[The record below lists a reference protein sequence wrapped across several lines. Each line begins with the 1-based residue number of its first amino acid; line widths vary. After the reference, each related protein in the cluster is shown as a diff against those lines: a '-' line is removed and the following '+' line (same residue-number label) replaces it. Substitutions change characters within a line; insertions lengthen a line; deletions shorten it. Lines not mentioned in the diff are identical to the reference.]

1 MKIILKEFD
10 IILNQVALSINNGID
25 LFDDENDE
33 NLANFENIN
42 EIEEAVDLE
51 GVNYNELEITNFID
65 LSTSLL
71 NNKKDEKNKE
81 VRWDMGYRIWDRIW
95 DIGYGWDWD
104 LGLEWDYDKWD
115 GMGLGLVLEFG

>member
-1 MKIILKEFD
+1 MKIALKEFD

-51 GVNYNELEITNFID
+51 GVNYNELEITNFLIYQQ
-65 LSTSLL
+65 
-71 NNKKDEKNKE
+71 
-81 VRWDMGYRIWDRIW
+81 VY
-95 DIGYGWDWD
+95 
-104 LGLEWDYDKWD
+104 
-115 GMGLGLVLEFG
+115 